1 MNMNRTKARKERM
14 ERVRE
19 MYLKKIKEEDIAKE
33 MNLSLSTVRGYISE
47 LGLKKR
53 DWNRLRKKIIEMYN
67 SGDNFEC
74 IEKETGVCRHTIRK
88 ILKKNG
94 LLSGGRLYVVES
106 NLINENT
113 LFADNRVELTKI
125 VIDGKV
131 YQDVTPLWLPR

>member
-1 MNMNRTKARKERM
+1 M

-33 MNLSLSTVRGYISE
+33 IKLSLSTVRGYISE

-53 DWNRLRKKIIEMYN
+53 DWNMLRKKIIEMYN

-74 IEKETGVCRHTIRK
+74 IEKETGMCRETIRK

-94 LLSGGRLYVVES
+94 LLSGGRFYAVES
-106 NLINENT
+106 NLIDENT
-113 LFADNRVELTKI
+113 VFADNRVEIVKI